1 SIGKEEDF
9 FYIPELLRTEYN
21 MIFGSSS
28 LKAGRVNYTA
38 PLSFI
43 ADGLFDGVQYD
54 YNSAVGSFRV
64 GAWYTGLQFKNRANI
79 AMTETDIEGLSE
91 PVDYS
96 DFSNTYFSSKRA
108 LVSFGWEHPSIADL
122 LLLNAAVIAQFDLN
136 AADVKYNSQYA
147 VLKASVPINNLLI
160 EVGGGVEFSQTAF
173 ADENKFN
180 TAFAGEL
187 GLFLLFPSIN
197 SRLSFTGL
205 ITSGINGDSVGAFV
219 PITGKEYG
227 YVLKTRL

>member
-43 ADGLFDGVQYD
+43 VDGLFDGVQYD
-54 YNSAVGSFRV
+54 YNSSVGSFRA
-64 GAWYTGLQFKNRANI
+64 GAWYTGLQYKSRANI
-79 AMTETDIEGLSE
+79 AMTEDDVTSLSE

-96 DFSNTYFSSKRA
+96 DFSNTYFSSKRMLA
-108 LVSFGWEHPSIADL
+108 SVGWEHPSIADL
-122 LLLNAAVIAQFDLN
+122 MRLNASVIAQFDLN

-160 EVGGGVEFSQTAF
+160 EVGGGVELSQTAF